1 MIVDQHGRGVWP
13 FLMVLLP
20 TGQHRDA
27 VLKQLWTSPLGVTRL
42 FIHPLSQYDYLQPIV
57 PASSMPNAED
67 FAARMLT
74 ITNSLWLTDAQF
86 SRICEVIQDAVR

>member
-1 MIVDQHGRGVWP
+1 
-13 FLMVLLP
+13 MVLLP

-27 VLKQLWTSPLGVTRL
+27 VLKQLWTSQLGVTRL

-67 FAARMLT
+67 FAARMFT

-86 SRICEVIQDAVR
+86 SQICEVIQDAVR